1 MNGIAGDRW
10 KILLW
15 FVSGLATIC
24 LFYDVLLHPGT
35 TLLSIDGDASKNY
48 FTFAY
53 HSLYGSGIWFDG
65 MNYPYGEHIVF
76 TDAQPAIVIPL
87 SLLNNY
93 LYLPPLAVMN
103 VLLVLGFFLAIIYT
117 SRVLMRFGVHPVW
130 SVVAAV
136 LIVVMSPQQFKLAE
150 HFSLAYFCVL
160 PIVFYYHLAWY
171 QSGKRQFVFKLF
183 LATLLF
189 TFIHLYYALMICLWV
204 ALYSIGHMLMRKT
217 NLRKKLLHIVPLF
230 VAAIVPVILFQLF
243 MLFTDSI
250 IDRPAYPYGA
260 RAHGTNFNDIFTSYL
275 SPFSL
280 WLSKLFDTGTLSG
293 GNEGYAYI
301 GMAPLLILLTALV
314 YWIANISRRQKV
326 DAISNEYTSLNI
338 WLFIAISIL
347 VFASA
352 VIFKKCFVCLDYAS
366 FIKQFRAIGRFSW
379 PYYYLVTVVTVVIAY
394 RWYIRLLQQGKQWAA
409 YLLAGSLLV
418 AWTAEAIPF
427 AHMTRKRV
435 ADADAQYNLFYKTDA
450 RQWEQFLSQ
459 AGYTK
464 DEFRAL
470 YALPYFHIGTE
481 KLGLVTYSYGQ
492 VNDAFSASLQ
502 LHLPLMNVMMSR
514 TSWQQAFEQVKVSG
528 GPYTDKQVLRSDDSR
543 PILIIHPAKAPL
555 NPDELYLLSSAK
567 KLGHLNG
574 NDIYALSTEELLKKE
589 AARNSELKTVFD
601 AIPTQD
607 TCINYTGPWYVEHYD
622 TGTAAEALMGRG
634 AAKPIE
640 GITQVV
646 FEAPLTPVQDSQLYE
661 FSTWMLV
668 SDKDYKIGRF
678 VVYMYNENDSLLTNF
693 KVLAQESVDNHGL
706 WLRVSKYFRVPA
718 SCRKLSVELINI
730 IYPSYLALDEL
741 MIRPADAVILS
752 KSTDTGRMVNNHMF
766 LH

>member
-1 MNGIAGDRW
+1 MKGTVDSRW
-10 KILLW
+10 KLLLW
-15 FVSGLATIC
+15 IVTGLVTIY
-24 LFYDVLLHPGT
+24 LFYDILLHPGT

-53 HSLYGSGIWFDG
+53 HSLYGAGIWFDG

-93 LYLPPLAVMN
+93 LLIPPLAVMN
-103 VLLVLGFFLAIIYT
+103 LLLVLGFFLAIIYT
-117 SRVLMRFGVHPVW
+117 SRVLMRFGVHTIW
-130 SVVAAV
+130 SFVAAM
-136 LIVVMSPQQFKLAE
+136 LIVTMSPQQFKLAE
-150 HFSLAYFCVL
+150 HFSLAYFCVMSV
-160 PIVFYYHLAWY
+160 VFYYNLAWY
-171 QSGKRQFVFKLF
+171 QSGNRQYVFNLF
-183 LATLLF
+183 LAATLF

-204 ALYSIGHMLMRKT
+204 ALYSIGYMMMYKT
-217 NLRKKLLHIVPLF
+217 TLRKKLLHIAPLA
-230 VAAIVPVILFQLF
+230 VAVVIPVILFQLF
-243 MLFTDSI
+243 MLFTDTIS
-250 IDRPAYPYGA
+250 DRPAYPYGA

-314 YWIANISRRQKV
+314 YWVINSIRRRRAGIV
-326 DAISNEYTSLNI
+326 SNENTSLNI
-338 WLFIAISIL
+338 WLFIAVSIL
-347 VFASA
+347 IFASA

-379 PYYYLVTVVTVVIAY
+379 PYYYLVTVVAVVIAY

-418 AWTAEAIPF
+418 VWTAEAIPF

-435 ADADAQYNLFYKTDA
+435 ADAEAQYDLFYKTDTG
-450 RQWEQFLSQ
+450 QWEQFLLQ

-464 DEFRAL
+464 DSFRAL

-481 KLGLVTYSYGQ
+481 KLGLVTHSYGQ
-492 VNDAFSASLQ
+492 VNDAFSAALQ
-502 LHLPLMNVMMSR
+502 LHLPLINVMMSR
-514 TSWQQAFEQVKVSG
+514 TSWQQAFKQVKVSG
-528 GPYTDKQVLRSDDSR
+528 GTYTDKQVLRSDDTRS
-543 PILIIHPAKAPL
+543 ILIIHPAKAQL
-555 NPDELYLLSSAK
+555 NPDELYLLSLAK

-574 NDIYALSTEELLKKE
+574 NDIYALSADELLKKE
-589 AARNSELKTVFD
+589 AINNGELKTLFD
-601 AIPTQD
+601 AMPIQD

-622 TGTAAEALMGRG
+622 TGTAVEALMGEG
-634 AAKPIE
+634 AARAID

-646 FEAPLTPVQDSQLYE
+646 FETPLTPARDSQLYE

-718 SCRKLSVELINI
+718 SCRKISVELINI

-741 MIRPADAVILS
+741 MIRPADALILS
-752 KSTDTGRMVNNHMF
+752 KSSDTGRMVNNHMF
-766 LH
+766 VQ